1 MELMLMPPAHLSHD
15 DRIVLQVRAELNGLQ
30 AADVRLECLLGR
42 TDSDGEFQVMQQAEL
57 PATGTEEQFT
67 YFGIELVPEIAGL
80 QYYKLR
86 MYPYNDALCHPF
98 EMGFMIWI

>member
-1 MELMLMPPAHLSHD
+1 
-15 DRIVLQVRAELNGLQ
+15 
-30 AADVRLECLLGR
+30 
-42 TDSDGEFQVMQQAEL
+42 
-57 PATGTEEQFT
+57 
-67 YFGIELVPEIAGL
+67 L